1 MIGEGFPDRRLSNG
15 GMSMTIASADRFL
28 VARLLRGDE
37 EAFAEFFEASF
48 GPLFRF
54 ALPRVSGD
62 ASTAEEIVQTT
73 LVRAVRKL
81 STFRGEAALLTWLT
95 TICRREIATH
105 YEKQSRVPP
114 MIDLSEDL
122 PEIRAA
128 LESMGAESEQQRK
141 EVSRLVQ
148 VVLDRL
154 PSRYGDAL
162 EWKYI
167 DGLSVAEIA
176 TRLGIAAK
184 AAESVLTRAR
194 NAFREAFQTA
204 YGGSQP

>member
-1 MIGEGFPDRRLSNG
+1 
-15 GMSMTIASADRFL
+15 MTVASADRFL

-54 ALPRVSGD
+54 AMPRVDGD
-62 ASTAEEIVQTT
+62 PGLAEEIVQTT

-81 STFRGEAALLTWLT
+81 STYRGEAALLTWLT

-114 MIDLSEDL
+114 MIELSEDL

-128 LESMGAESEQQRK
+128 LESMGAESEQQRR

-154 PSRYGDAL
+154 PSRYGDTL

-176 TRLGIAAK
+176 TRLGIATK

-204 YGGSQP
+204 YGGSQL

>member
-1 MIGEGFPDRRLSNG
+1 MATEHP
-15 GMSMTIASADRFL
+15 DRFL
-28 VARLLRGDE
+28 VARLLGGDE
-37 EAFAEFFEASF
+37 GAFAEFFDASF

-54 ALPRVSGD
+54 ALPRVGGD
-62 ASTAEEIVQTT
+62 AGAAEDVVQTT

-81 STFRGEAALLTWLT
+81 ATYRGEAALLTWLT
-95 TICRREIATH
+95 TICRREIADF
-105 YEKQSRVPP
+105 YESQRRMPP
-114 MIDLSEDL
+114 VIDLSDDL

-128 LESMGAESEQQRK
+128 LESIGAENAEQRR
-141 EVSRLVQ
+141 EAGRIVQ

-154 PSRYGDAL
+154 PHRYGDAL

-176 TRLGIAAK
+176 EKLGIAVK

-194 NAFREAFQTA
+194 AAFRDAFRIA
-204 YGGSQP
+204 WGGSYQS